1 MDEWKAAFKE
11 IFKKTPTKT
20 DCLAASKTLRASLP
34 KSPLSKKRKSCKSE
48 QRLSINKSGKELWS
62 PQKVAQFVRTADV
75 KCSSDVVLSRPLL
88 RSVVFNSPSKQCS
101 SRCLDFDSPSL
112 SVSKQDAFNLLKT
125 PSPMKFLSKSVICTN
140 VGALLRTPEKDPD
153 TAEDGDEEFLGNDGV
168 DVNNMEVTAFQP
180 EAAKPKKQSR
190 PRKSDGANYV
200 RINLKKKKF
209 APRNKVNFKKKYF
222 KNKRKQ

>member
-1 MDEWKAAFKE
+1 M
-11 IFKKTPTKT
+11 
-20 DCLAASKTLRASLP
+20 
-34 KSPLSKKRKSCKSE
+34 
-48 QRLSINKSGKELWS
+48 S

-75 KCSSDVVLSRPLL
+75 KGSSDVVLSRPLL

-125 PSPMKFLSKSVICTN
+125 PSPMKK
-140 VGALLRTPEKDPD
+140 RPD

-190 PRKSDGANYV
+190 PRKSDGAIISVDMSSESEDENGDELSFLLREPIEHEDV
-200 RINLKKKKF
+200 SSRGKRIVWANSYSYTHRNLSF
-209 APRNKVNFKKKYF
+209 IMFG
-222 KNKRKQ
+222 